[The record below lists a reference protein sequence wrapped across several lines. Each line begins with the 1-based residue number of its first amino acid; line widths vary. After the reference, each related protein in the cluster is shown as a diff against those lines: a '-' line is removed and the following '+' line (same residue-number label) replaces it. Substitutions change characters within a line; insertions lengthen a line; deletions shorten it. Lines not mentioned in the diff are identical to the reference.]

1 MIKFNHRD
9 WCEEDI
15 IDWLITRKLDVNLL
29 TVNLLTG
36 GGSLTYYKP
45 VVNRKRAGKSHNFDI
60 SMVQDYVIKVNGFRV
75 QGNNLRLRLTM
86 KNGREVS
93 KGFSCNSLG
102 KDDLEALAEIQDYL
116 NTDAKYL
123 LASELQCKSKD
134 MVVRGVDFSLVKHL
148 LSGTPEVK
156 LRKTFVTLQCTSVH
170 SIQQFKRFPLGLNTE
185 VQVLKKIQNFVNSPG
200 FSVWLT
206 SVESCPG
213 KWVQSQTLV
222 LSEVNHFIAKLS
234 FDTSRK
240 YSVNTDILED
250 REHDPRIL
258 AASLVNRA
266 NGFWSH
272 RPDDKCISH
281 DITDTK
287 KNPMTL
293 YLNCLSNTVDVLLY
307 VRQLLYILYVI
318 IHCVFLISIVC

>member
-1 MIKFNHRD
+1 MI
-9 WCEEDI
+9 
-15 IDWLITRKLDVNLL
+15 RKLDVNLL

-60 SMVQDYVIKVNGFRV
+60 SMVQDYVIKVNGLRV

-116 NTDAKYL
+116 NTDAKYW

-156 LRKTFVTLQCTSVH
+156 LRKTFVTLPCTSIH

-185 VQVLKKIQNFVNSPG
+185 VQVLEEIQNFVNSPG

-206 SVESCPG
+206 SVEYCPG
-213 KWVQSQTLV
+213 KWVQSQV
-222 LSEVNHFIAKLS
+222 SCCF
-234 FDTSRK
+234 
-240 YSVNTDILED
+240 
-250 REHDPRIL
+250 
-258 AASLVNRA
+258 
-266 NGFWSH
+266 
-272 RPDDKCISH
+272 
-281 DITDTK
+281 
-287 KNPMTL
+287 
-293 YLNCLSNTVDVLLY
+293 
-307 VRQLLYILYVI
+307 
-318 IHCVFLISIVC
+318 HCCN